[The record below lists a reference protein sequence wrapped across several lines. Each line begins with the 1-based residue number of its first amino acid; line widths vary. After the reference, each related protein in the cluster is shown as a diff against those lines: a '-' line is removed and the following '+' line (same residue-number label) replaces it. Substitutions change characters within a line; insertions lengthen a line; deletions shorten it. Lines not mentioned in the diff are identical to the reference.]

1 MSGHSHWKTIKH
13 KKGTADAKR
22 GKLFTKVSR
31 LISAAVKQGG
41 ADPAFNP
48 RLKLAVEQA
57 RSFNMP
63 NENIERA
70 IKRVNEGQEDEDIKE
85 LLLEG
90 FGPDGTTLLIF
101 AITNSTNRT
110 LGDVRQVLS
119 TFGGK
124 LGEEGSVR
132 WLFDQKGI
140 LEVPREQNQSL
151 TPDELEIKAIDAGA
165 VDTLREETGE
175 LIIFCAPADIER
187 IKNQLT
193 KDRVVVGSS
202 GVAWIPKNPTQLP
215 PEKHETYK
223 RFLDALDELD
233 DVQDVYTSA
242 AFE

>member
-13 KKGTADAKR
+13 KKGATDAKR

-41 ADPAFNP
+41 ADQTFNP

-70 IKRVNEGQEDEDIKE
+70 IKRVSEGQEDEDIKE

-90 FGPDGTTLLIF
+90 FGPDGTALLIF
-101 AITNSTNRT
+101 AITNNTNRT

-119 TFGGK
+119 AFEGK

-132 WLFDQKGI
+132 WLFDQKGT
-140 LEVPREQNQSL
+140 LEISKEQNPSL
-151 TPDELEIKAIDAGA
+151 SPDELEIKAIDAGA
-165 VDTLREETGE
+165 IDTLREETGE
-175 LIIFCAPADIER
+175 LIVFCAPADVER
-187 IKNQLT
+187 IKNQLI
-193 KDRVVVGSS
+193 KDGVVVGPS
-202 GVAWIPKNPTQLP
+202 GVDWVPKNFTQLP
-215 PEKHETYK
+215 PERHASYR
-223 RFLDALDELD
+223 RFLDELDELD
-233 DVQDVYTSA
+233 DVQDVYTNA
-242 AFE
+242 TI